1 MSVAASKH
9 RGTNNQD
16 LIVPEDFSQKL
27 PDYNIPSIH
36 IAYSIVKERVFFIN
50 EAFNNGF
57 KFPKGHPIL
66 SDKCLSIPSNYS
78 KLQNIDFEIFK
89 DLVDTC
95 WEDIS
100 KLQLNDPKWFIER
113 FTRYSCLIEENW
125 TLFKSFS
132 KEIDLLRCV
141 YSTIK
146 IMQSMVSLIHSRV
159 SRREGLK
166 NRRPVLTQLKV

>member
-1 MSVAASKH
+1 MSITASKH

-16 LIVPEDFSQKL
+16 QEDFFQKL

-66 SDKCLSIPSNYS
+66 SDNCLSIPSNYS

-89 DLVDTC
+89 DLVNTC

-100 KLQLNDPKWFIER
+100 KLQVNDPKWLER

-125 TLFKSFS
+125 TFFKSFS
-132 KEIDLLRCV
+132 EEINLLRYV
-141 YSTIK
+141 YTIK
-146 IMQSMVSLIHSRV
+146 MMHS
-159 SRREGLK
+159 
-166 NRRPVLTQLKV
+166 